1 MINEYF
7 WEQVKKV
14 CRITKITQKDLALTC
29 NVPYST
35 FKGWMQKNYFPT
47 VIDGYIIA
55 AKLGVSVEF
64 LVTGQISDTKKVV
77 ENIRTLLHRAE
88 ENLRRLPDGK

>member
-7 WEQVKKV
+7 WEQVK
-14 CRITKITQKDLALTC
+14 
-29 NVPYST
+29 
-35 FKGWMQKNYFPT
+35 
-47 VIDGYIIA
+47 A

-64 LVTGQISDTKKVV
+64 LVTGRLNDTKRVV

-88 ENLRRLPDGK
+88 ENLGKLPDSK